1 MSLKFFVYDLIDNFC
16 FPAEEVRSIYEQHN
30 IIKCHI
36 YLNLTDTDSCSM
48 VFNFICK
55 KECNIKESN
64 SRKLI
69 FKILKHSK
77 IAESLNVSD
86 KFWQQFK
93 MRDENVKTKM

>member
-1 MSLKFFVYDLIDNFC
+1 
-16 FPAEEVRSIYEQHN
+16 
-30 IIKCHI
+30 
-36 YLNLTDTDSCSM
+36 M